1 MEESL
6 RPLLELEGARAR
18 PDFPA
23 SRITTWGT
31 GGPLFLLDVSTMSAL
46 VEAMS
51 LIEQCG
57 AGMVVLGNCSDVL
70 ISDNGMSDVCVRLTG
85 EFTSTYIEGE
95 SLVAG
100 AGTGLPSIANLA
112 AGDGFSGVEFLSGI
126 PGTAGGAV
134 ATNAGSFGFSMAG
147 SLESVGTVGRGGQHG
162 TFDSFEDRY
171 RECLVPGG
179 LVVTA
184 VRLRLSRSEEAA
196 VRKEIS
202 RMKKERSA
210 GQPSGERSA
219 GSVFRN
225 PPGMS
230 AGRLIDECGL
240 KGESV
245 GGARVSRVHANF
257 ITSEGETKSS
267 DILELMKRI
276 KGEVLEK
283 KGVELEPEV
292 RLLGFERGAL

>member
-31 GGPLFLLDVSTMSAL
+31 GGPLFLLDVSTMNAL
-46 VEAMS
+46 LGAMR
-51 LIEQCG
+51 LIEECG
-57 AGMVVLGNCSDVL
+57 AHMVVLGNGSDVL
-70 ISDNGMSDVCVRLTG
+70 ISDEGLSAVCVRLTG

-100 AGTGLPSIANLA
+100 AGAGLPSIANLA
-112 AGDGFSGVEFLSGI
+112 AGDGLSGVEFLSGI

-134 ATNAGSFGFSMAG
+134 ATNAGAFGLSMAR
-147 SLESVGTVGRGGQHG
+147 SLESVGTVDRGGLPT

-171 RECLVPGG
+171 REGLVPGG
-179 LVVTA
+179 LVVTE
-184 VRLRLSRSEEAA
+184 VRVKLSRSDEAA
-196 VRKEIS
+196 VRDEIS

-210 GQPSGERSA
+210 RQPSGERSA

-225 PPGMS
+225 PQGMS
-230 AGRLIDECGL
+230 AGKLIDECGL

-257 ITSEGETKSS
+257 ITSESETNSS

-276 KGEVLEK
+276 KESVLEK
-283 KGVELEPEV
+283 QGVELEPEV